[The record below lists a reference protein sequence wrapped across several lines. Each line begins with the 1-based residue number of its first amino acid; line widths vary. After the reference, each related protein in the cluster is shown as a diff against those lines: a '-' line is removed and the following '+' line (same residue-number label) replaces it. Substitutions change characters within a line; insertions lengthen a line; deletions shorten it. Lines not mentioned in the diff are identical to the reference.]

1 MRSPV
6 LIAETPFA
14 GRHGPRF
21 LAPPGRQVDADTAA
35 FYLANALEG
44 DDDAEEIEGEDYLAV
59 RMNLTDD
66 TTGDS
71 APQMLL
77 LAGVDVD
84 RMSGEERDE
93 VLDQL
98 RERLEVLNDAVLAI
112 DWSKHE
118 YDTIIEI
125 PELDE
130 WHEASWDALPRG
142 GRWANP
148 EAHQESPVN
157 NEPATA
163 PTNVVTDPPET
174 QGGEDE
180 TWGEEEQSSDDEAR
194 AKRNQ
199 EAESFFGGSN
209 ESWHSESEAED
220 HESHDYPEP
229 EAECKV
235 DETQANEPA
244 TIPISADKSTASSA
258 DESFHDD
265 HSEVQTPTEL
275 ESRVEEK
282 DEPAAEEPP
291 VILEM
296 PLVHGKQQPQPSGPV
311 TVIVQVVAD
320 PNKIAPEEPKVESA
334 TALTIAANQPAPAT
348 ITSGAIDPVQV
359 SASMDRSPALA
370 PLSTPSEPTPERR
383 RGLRWWVWFPW
394 TALVVLIAAKYL
406 YLTQLDRTWRQRVT
420 ESSFA
425 AGQIKI
431 VEKPV
436 EGVVIKEVEKPV
448 EKIVEKPVDRIVE
461 KTVEKP
467 IGVPIHV
474 PVFYPIKVAGPAA
487 APAKADPWAVFA
499 ADYRARIA
507 QLDLIGAA
515 ETLSAWSKKAAD
527 EGAGEIAEIGRYSSD
542 YHTQVDKRLEE
553 WTTSRIKDRRFA
565 DAYAGL
571 AAFNMSKSIK
581 ELLGATKPGE
591 LVQKSR
597 ANVFA
602 AEDEYHYTQI
612 RSLAAAA
619 QPDEDRLNQHI
630 HAYLS
635 MGEPGGRMLGVVQ
648 KLAEHRRW
656 LKDGQ
661 PLKAIVVV
669 DWGPRALACEH
680 TLEIGF
686 GVGKDGQPL
695 KSFIRNAAAAP
706 GKSWTDTFAIAGFS
720 GNIPYR
726 VKSTRPTSPVEEL
739 AESGKSRTELFLSDP
754 TGPLT
759 VANDIE
765 SGTKVRVDWL
775 GAVTKPEL
783 PEWGRLNGGSGK

>member
-14 GRHGPRF
+14 GGHGPRF

-44 DDDAEEIEGEDYLAV
+44 DDDAEEIEGDDYLAV
-59 RMNLTDD
+59 RMTLTDD
-66 TTGDS
+66 STGDT

-112 DWSKHE
+112 DWQKHE
-118 YDTIIEI
+118 YDAIIEI

-148 EAHQESPVN
+148 EMHQHQ
-157 NEPATA
+157 PAREEA
-163 PTNVVTDPPET
+163 QPSSVATDPPET
-174 QGGEDE
+174 QGNEDE
-180 TWGEEEQSSDDEAR
+180 SWGEEEQYSDSEAR

-199 EAESFFGGSN
+199 EAESFFGGSG
-209 ESWHSESEAED
+209 ETWQSE
-220 HESHDYPEP
+220 PEP
-229 EAECKV
+229 ETPHAYSSEEPEARSEGDEAEP
-235 DETQANEPA
+235 DEPN
-244 TIPISADKSTASSA
+244 TISMNADSSL
-258 DESFHDD
+258 DD
-265 HSEVQTPTEL
+265 HHTEPTI
-275 ESRVEEK
+275 EETTK
-282 DEPAAEEPP
+282 DAANMDVGEDEQLPPADEPP

-296 PLVHGKQQPQPSGPV
+296 PLVAGKQQPQPSGPV

-320 PNKIAPEEPKVESA
+320 PNQITPDETKSEPAS
-334 TALTIAANQPAPAT
+334 ALTIAAKNPAPAP
-348 ITSGAIDPVQV
+348 ISSGTIDPIQV
-359 SASMDRSPALA
+359 SAAIDRSPALA
-370 PLSTPSEPTPERR
+370 PLPTPNEPTPARR

-394 TALVVLIAAKYL
+394 TALVVLIAGKYL

-420 ESSFA
+420 ESRYV
-425 AGQIKI
+425 AGPIKI
-431 VEKPV
+431 VEKPA

-448 EKIVEKPVDRIVE
+448 EKIIEKPVDRIVE

-474 PVFYPIKVAGPAA
+474 PVFYPVKVAGPAVA
-487 APAKADPWAVFA
+487 AKEDLWGAFA
-499 ADYRARIA
+499 ADYRARIG
-507 QLDLIGAA
+507 QFDLIGAA
-515 ETLSAWSKKAAD
+515 ETLVAWKNKATA
-527 EGAGEIAEIGRYSSD
+527 EGAGETPELARMIGD
-542 YHTQVDKRLEE
+542 YQSQTDKRLVE
-553 WTTSRIKDRRFA
+553 WTASRIKDRRFA
-565 DAYAGL
+565 DAYSGL
-571 AAFNMSKSIK
+571 ATFSNSKSVK
-581 ELLGATKPGE
+581 ELLGATKPNE
-591 LVQKSR
+591 LAQKSR
-597 ANVFA
+597 TNVFA
-602 AEDEYHYTQI
+602 AEDEYHYSQI
-612 RSLAAAA
+612 RTLVAAA
-619 QPDEDRLNQHI
+619 QPDEDRLNHHI
-630 HAYLS
+630 HAYLA

-648 KLAEHRRW
+648 KLAEYRQW

-661 PLKAIVVV
+661 PVKAVVVV
-669 DWGPRALACEH
+669 DWGPRALACDY

-686 GVGKDGQPL
+686 GLGKDGQPI
-695 KSFIRNAAAAP
+695 KSFIRNAAASP
-706 GKSWTDTFAIAGFS
+706 GKSWSDTLAISGFS

-726 VKSTRPTSPVEEL
+726 IKATRPTSPVEEL

-759 VANDIE
+759 VANEIE

-783 PEWGRLNGGSGK
+783 PEWGQLSGVTGK